1 MRIAQIAPPWL
12 PISTIGYGG
21 VENVVAVLTDGLA
34 ERGHDVTLFASGGS
48 STKARLRSY
57 YEEPL
62 GTTCQV
68 TSPLLGLP
76 HVLAAYRSISEF
88 DVVHD
93 HMFPF
98 GPALGV
104 LFDHPPVVHTVH
116 TSPASP
122 HAAPIYELVSDRL
135 PLVAVSV
142 AQARANPNLRF
153 TATIHNGIPMRA
165 FEFRSLK
172 DDYMLFVGQMSPR
185 KGVHLAVAAARV
197 LDRPLLIAAKMR
209 NPEEISYFESQV
221 KPLLTPAVVY
231 LGEVAGRDKAE
242 LFAGA
247 ACTLAPIQW
256 QEPFGLVMIESLA
269 SGTPVVAFHSGSAAE
284 IIEHGVTGFLARD
297 FEEFVRFADRV
308 GEIDPAACRRAAEDR
323 FGAERMIG
331 AYERLYASLCR

>member
-12 PISTIGYGG
+12 PIPPIGYGG

-48 STKARLRSY
+48 GTRARLHSY

-68 TSPLLGLP
+68 TNPLLGLP
-76 HVLAAYRSISEF
+76 HVLAAYRRMDEF

-93 HMFPF
+93 HTFPF

-104 LFDHPPVVHTVH
+104 LFDRLPVVHTVH
-116 TSPASP
+116 TSPAAP
-122 HAAPIYELVSDRL
+122 HAAPIYELVSGRL
-135 PLVAVSV
+135 PLVAVSA
-142 AQARANPNLRF
+142 AQVQACPHLRF

-172 DDYMLFVGQMSPR
+172 DDYMLFVGRMSPD
-185 KGVHLAVAAARV
+185 KGVHLAVEAARA

-209 NPEEISYFESQV
+209 NPEEISYFESRV
-221 KPLLTPAVVY
+221 KPLLTPAIVF
-231 LGEVAGRDKAE
+231 LGEVAAQDKAK

-269 SGTPVVAFHSGSAAE
+269 CGTPVVAFHSGAAAE
-284 IIEHGVTGFLARD
+284 IIDHGVTGYLARD
-297 FEEFVRFADRV
+297 FEEFVRLVGRV
-308 GEIDPAACRRAAEDR
+308 GEINPRACRRAAEDR
-323 FGAERMIG
+323 FGAERMVG
-331 AYERLYASLCR
+331 AYERLFARLC